1 MYIYMHIKHAVKQMY
16 IHMRFLCWSHVRLLG
31 YVLTNSFAFTF
42 FCGDHFVISFVFIKF
57 VCFFPHATC
66 CCCFKPLCF
75 GSRLPSV
82 ASWAFLVASFWGLFT
97 FFWRLHAYNSRL
109 AAVPTMRAVFSSN
122 PYAFWLNS
130 FSYPEQV
137 ASTTF
142 VTPWVGFSHD
152 RSSICKFAN

>member
-1 MYIYMHIKHAVKQMY
+1 MQLSKCIYICVFYAD
-16 IHMRFLCWSHVRLLG
+16 RTSGCWVMFWLTRLRL
-31 YVLTNSFAFTF
+31 FF

>member
-1 MYIYMHIKHAVKQMY
+1 MQLSKCIYICVFYAD
-16 IHMRFLCWSHVRLLG
+16 RTSGCWVMFWLTRLRLFFFFVATTLLSRLYLLSL
-31 YVLTNSFAFTF
+31 YV
-42 FCGDHFVISFVFIKF
+42 
-57 VCFFPHATC
+57 FFPHATC

-130 FSYPEQV
+130 FLYPEQV
-137 ASTTF
+137 VCTKF
-142 VTPWVGFSHD
+142 VTPWVDLAMTVRLSV
-152 RSSICKFAN
+152 NL